1 MRKYELMTI
10 YPVQDDKYKAGLE
23 NVKNVLSQFG
33 AEIQSEESYGD
44 RDLCYEVKKQK
55 KGRFLLLNITA
66 NPAKIDEIDRQ
77 FKLNADLLRFL
88 FVRVED

>member
-77 FKLNADLLRFL
+77 FKLNADLLKFL